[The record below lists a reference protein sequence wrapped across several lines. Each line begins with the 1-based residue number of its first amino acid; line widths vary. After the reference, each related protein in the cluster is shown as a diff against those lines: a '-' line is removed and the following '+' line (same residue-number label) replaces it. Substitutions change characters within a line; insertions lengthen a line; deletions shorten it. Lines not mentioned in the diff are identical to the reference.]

1 MMLVSLFSYS
11 QYPTV
16 KTIGNDSVVIMT
28 LKQGQEINNKFSF
41 LSDSIKNLNEK
52 YSFSKSELGKL
63 SIEKQ
68 KVDSNLLISNKN
80 LLMYQSNWY
89 TSEKEIKKLSQYIID
104 QDKSFWRE
112 RREWGVWMVLSMV
125 VTVLVASG
133 R

>member
-1 MMLVSLFSYS
+1 
-11 QYPTV
+11 
-16 KTIGNDSVVIMT
+16 MT

>member
-1 MMLVSLFSYS
+1 MLVSLFSYS